1 MWQKLVLTI
10 GVVLGATPT
19 VATGE
24 TVRIKGSDTIGGKL
38 APSLARVFRASRP
51 EVTFEID
58 ALGSSTAFTGLFDG
72 SAQIGAASRPVNEKE
87 LNRAR
92 ELGLRLNEAVI
103 GYDGVAV
110 IVHPT
115 NPIASLSVAQL
126 AELFTGS
133 ITNWRQL
140 GGADSAVRLI
150 SRPSYSGT
158 HAFFKERVVRR
169 GNAKGSEEFA
179 PWTEF
184 IEENGAILDAVAGD
198 PRAVSYVGL
207 GWLGQKKVK
216 ALFVSAQSGEEP
228 AEPTVAN
235 VRAGSYPLY
244 RPLLMYVR
252 DDAPAIAL
260 EFLRFVLS
268 SEGAALVQAE
278 GFVPPDQTGA
288 VPSFLTMP
296 RTPSAPG
303 AAAEVVRIRF
313 GFNSS
318 RPRPE
323 DHPRLVEVARKL
335 SAGHHRAT
343 LVGHADGK
351 GPAEINRRIA
361 LARATVVADELA
373 RLGAPRDA
381 MRLESAGADAPVAS
395 NTSAA
400 GRAENRRVDIS
411 LVPVP

>member
-1 MWQKLVLTI
+1 MWKKLVLTI
-10 GVVLGATPT
+10 GIVLGAAAT

-24 TVRIKGSDTIGGKL
+24 SVRIKGSDTIGGKL
-38 APSLARVFRASRP
+38 APELARAFRAARP
-51 EVTFEID
+51 EVEFEID
-58 ALGSSTAFTGLFDG
+58 ALGSSTAFIGLFDG

-110 IVHPT
+110 IVHPS
-115 NPIASLSVAQL
+115 NPIASLTVAQL

-140 GGADSAVRLI
+140 GGVDSTVRLI

-179 PWTEF
+179 PATEF
-184 IEENGAILDAVAGD
+184 VEENGAILAAVAGD

-207 GWLGQKKVK
+207 GWLGQQVK
-216 ALFVSAQSGEEP
+216 ALSVAAQSGEE
-228 AEPTVAN
+228 AAKPTLAN

-252 DDAPAIAL
+252 EDAPSAAL
-260 EFLRFVLS
+260 DFLRFVLS
-268 SEGAALVQAE
+268 TEGAALVQAE

-288 VPSFLTMP
+288 LPGFLAAP
-296 RTPSAPG
+296 RTPSAG
-303 AAAEVVRIRF
+303 TAVAEVVRIRF
-313 GFNSS
+313 AFNSS

-323 DHPRLVEVARKL
+323 DQARLVEVARKI
-335 SAGHHRAT
+335 SAGHYRAT
-343 LVGHADGK
+343 LTGHADGK
-351 GPAEINRRIA
+351 GPTEVNRRIA
-361 LARATVVADELA
+361 LARARVVADELA
-373 RLGAPRDA
+373 GLGAPRDA
-381 MRLESAGADAPVAS
+381 MRIESAGADAPVAS
-395 NTSAA
+395 NTIPA

>member
-1 MWQKLVLTI
+1 MWQKLVLTF
-10 GVVLGATPT
+10 GA
-19 VATGE
+19 VSVAAAAAATGE
-24 TVRIKGSDTIGGKL
+24 VVRMKGSDTIGGKL
-38 APSLARVFRASRP
+38 GPELARVFRASRP
-51 EVTFEID
+51 EVEFEID
-58 ALGSSTAFTGLFDG
+58 ALGSSTAFIGLFDG
-72 SAQIGAASRPVNEKE
+72 SAQIGAASRTVNEKE
-87 LNRAR
+87 LARAK
-92 ELGLRLNEAVI
+92 ELGLRLNETVI

-110 IVHPT
+110 IVHPS
-115 NPIASLSVAQL
+115 NPISSLSVAQL

-140 GGADSAVRLI
+140 GGTDTAVRLI

-179 PWTEF
+179 PATEF

-207 GWLGQKKVK
+207 GWLGQKVK
-216 ALFVSAQSGEEP
+216 ALSVAAQSGEP
-228 AEPTVAN
+228 AAEPTLAN

-268 SEGAALVQAE
+268 PEGAALVQAE
-278 GFVPPDQTGA
+278 GFVPPDRTGML
-288 VPSFLTMP
+288 PGFLAAP
-296 RTPSAPG
+296 RAG
-303 AAAEVVRIRF
+303 ASGTQASELVRIGF
-313 GFNSS
+313 AFNSS
-318 RPRPE
+318 RPRAE
-323 DHPRLVEVARKL
+323 DHARLVEVARKL
-335 SAGHHRAT
+335 AAGHHRAT

-351 GPAEINRRIA
+351 GPADVNRRIA

-381 MRLESAGADAPVAS
+381 MRIESAGADAPVAS

-411 LVPVP
+411 LVPVR